1 MSCGHP
7 TRVVQRADRS
17 VRRRLEVL
25 EAAVQSRLALAG
37 ESVLDEPGERIEERL
52 NAATLGASTG
62 RATPF
67 IHTPWVLGCWPVMI
81 VDRDGMHTT
90 DCG

>member
-1 MSCGHP
+1 MGCGHP
-7 TRVVQRADRS
+7 TGVVQRADRG

-52 NAATLGASTG
+52 EVRLADQRSAVAVVVQHAATLGASTG

-67 IHTPWVLGCWPVMI
+67 IQTPCVLGC
-81 VDRDGMHTT
+81 
-90 DCG
+90 